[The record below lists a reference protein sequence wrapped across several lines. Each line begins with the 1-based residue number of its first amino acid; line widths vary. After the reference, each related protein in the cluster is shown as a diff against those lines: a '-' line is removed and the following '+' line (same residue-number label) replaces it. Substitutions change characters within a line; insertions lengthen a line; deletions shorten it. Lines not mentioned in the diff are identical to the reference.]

1 MASQTPQRISLS
13 ITSEHRSGTA
23 QLTVT
28 GRAIVGRSSDS
39 GETVPDLDLAPYGGA
54 EGGVSR
60 VHAAFLLDG
69 EQVCIEDLDST
80 SGTRLNGLPL
90 TPHEQYRL
98 RSQDELEFGRVRV
111 VVRF

>member
-1 MASQTPQRISLS
+1 MITGDERTGTTQLNLS
-13 ITSEHRSGTA
+13 E
-23 QLTVT
+23 
-28 GRAIVGRSSDS
+28 RAIIGRSSDS
-39 GETVPDLDLAPYGGA
+39 GDTQPELDLAPYGGA
-54 EGGVSR
+54 TGGVSR
-60 VHAAFLLDG
+60 VHAALGLDG
-69 EQVCIEDLDST
+69 EHVYVEDLNST